1 MKSYSI
7 GRDESSNIIIND
19 PTQLVSRRHAVL
31 NVNGR
36 KMTIVDSSSNGTYI
50 NGIRITPGVPVPVT
64 RKDVISFAQVSEL
77 DWRCIPNESR
87 RNMGIIAATIA
98 AVLIVGGGTYY
109 FLSRDKEQKETRQNN
124 ETVEWMKI
132 EKRIGVMK
140 KDVDDIVATHKL
152 VKDTL
157 NVLKK
162 SLETKD
168 VTEAKSASTVEAVK
182 RIFWQIEE
190 TVKTVNPDSLKRSID
205 VVVQSYED
213 KVSSTENRVT
223 ELENKIKSNKEAL
236 DNARKQVKEA
246 AETINSL
253 KTKAK
258 PQSQKKKDDNK
269 DGNTKEVII
278 VGM

>member
-7 GRDESSNIIIND
+7 GRDESSNIIVND
-19 PTQLVSRRHAVL
+19 PTQLVSRRHAIL

-64 RKDVISFAQVSEL
+64 RKDVISFAQVYEL

-98 AVLIVGGGTYY
+98 AVLMFGGGTCY
-109 FLSRDKEQKETRQNN
+109 FLRLDKEQKVTRQNN

-132 EKRIGVMK
+132 EKRIDVMK

-168 VTEAKSASTVEAVK
+168 VAEIKASSTAEAVK
-182 RIFWQIEE
+182 RIFWQVEE
-190 TVKTVNPDSLKRSID
+190 SVKNVKPDSLKRSLD
-205 VVVQSYED
+205 VVIQSYGD

-223 ELENKIKSNKEAL
+223 ELETKIKSDKEAL
-236 DNARKQVKEA
+236 GNAKKLIKEA
-246 AETINSL
+246 AVSIGSL
-253 KTKAK
+253 KSKSK
-258 PQSQKKKDDNK
+258 PQTQKKPDNK
-269 DGNTKEVII
+269 EGDTKNVII
-278 VGM
+278 I

>member
-19 PTQLVSRRHAVL
+19 PTQLVSRRHAIL

-64 RKDVISFAQVSEL
+64 RKDVISFAQVAEL

-98 AVLIVGGGTYY
+98 AVLIVGGGSYY
-109 FLSRDKEQKETRQNN
+109 FLSRDKEQKETRQEN

-132 EKRIGVMK
+132 EKRIDVMK
-140 KDVDDIVATHKL
+140 KDVDDVVANHKL

-168 VTEAKSASTVEAVK
+168 VTEAKASSTAESVK
-182 RIFWQIEE
+182 RIIWQVEE
-190 TVKTVNPDSLKRSID
+190 SVKNVKPDSLKRSLD
-205 VVVQSYED
+205 VVIQSYGD
-213 KVSSTENRVT
+213 KVSSTENRVA
-223 ELENKIKSNKEAL
+223 ELETKIKSDKEAL
-236 DNARKQVKEA
+236 DNAK
-246 AETINSL
+246 S
-253 KTKAK
+253 
-258 PQSQKKKDDNK
+258 
-269 DGNTKEVII
+269 
-278 VGM
+278 

>member
-157 NVLKK
+157 NVLK
-162 SLETKD
+162 
-168 VTEAKSASTVEAVK
+168 
-182 RIFWQIEE
+182 
-190 TVKTVNPDSLKRSID
+190 SLKQRLPL
-205 VVVQSYED
+205 QR
-213 KVSSTENRVT
+213 NR
-223 ELENKIKSNKEAL
+223 
-236 DNARKQVKEA
+236 
-246 AETINSL
+246 
-253 KTKAK
+253 
-258 PQSQKKKDDNK
+258 
-269 DGNTKEVII
+269 
-278 VGM
+278 

>member
-7 GRDESSNIIIND
+7 GRDESCNIIVND
-19 PTQLVSRRHAVL
+19 PTQLVSRRHAIL

-77 DWRCIPNESR
+77 DWKCIPNESR

-98 AVLIVGGGTYY
+98 AVLMVGGGAYY

-132 EKRIGVMK
+132 EKRIDVMK
-140 KDVDDIVATHKL
+140 KDVEDIVANYKI

-168 VTEAKSASTVEAVK
+168 VTEAKASSTAEAVK
-182 RIFWQIEE
+182 RVFWQVEE
-190 TVKTVNPDSLKRSID
+190 SVKNVKPDSLKRSLD
-205 VVVQSYED
+205 VVIQSYGD
-213 KVSSTENRVT
+213 KVSSTENRVA
-223 ELENKIKSNKEAL
+223 ELETKIKSDKEAL
-236 DNARKQVKEA
+236 DNAKKLIKDA
-246 AETINSL
+246 AATIGSL
-253 KTKAK
+253 KTKPK
-258 PQSQKKKDDNK
+258 PQTQKKPDNK
-269 DGNTKEVII
+269 NGDTKNVII
-278 VGM
+278 I

>member
-19 PTQLVSRRHAVL
+19 PTQLVSRRHAIL

-64 RKDVISFAQVSEL
+64 RKDVISFAQVAEL

-132 EKRIGVMK
+132 EKRIDVMK

-162 SLETKD
+162 SLKTKD
-168 VTEAKSASTVEAVK
+168 VTEAKASSTVESVK
-182 RIFWQIEE
+182 RIFWQVEE
-190 TVKTVNPDSLKRSID
+190 SVKNVNPDSLKRSLD
-205 VVVQSYED
+205 VVIQSYGD
-213 KVSSTENRVT
+213 KVSSTESRVT
-223 ELENKIKSNKEAL
+223 ELETKIKSDKEAL
-236 DNARKQVKEA
+236 ESAQKLIKDA
-246 AETINSL
+246 ADTIRSL
-253 KTKAK
+253 KTKSK
-258 PQSQKKKDDNK
+258 PQPQKKPDNNN
-269 DGNTKEVII
+269 DGNTKDVII

>member
-7 GRDESSNIIIND
+7 GRDESSNIIVND
-19 PTQLVSRRHAVL
+19 PTQLVSRRHAIL

-64 RKDVISFAQVSEL
+64 RKDVISFAQVYEL

-98 AVLIVGGGTYY
+98 AVLMFGGGTCY
-109 FLSRDKEQKETRQNN
+109 FLHLDKEQKVTRQNN

-132 EKRIGVMK
+132 EKRIDVMK

-168 VTEAKSASTVEAVK
+168 VAEIKASSTAEAVK
-182 RIFWQIEE
+182 RIFWQVEE
-190 TVKTVNPDSLKRSID
+190 SVKNVKPDSLKRSLD
-205 VVVQSYED
+205 VVIQSYGD

-223 ELENKIKSNKEAL
+223 ELETKIKSDKEAL
-236 DNARKQVKEA
+236 GNAKKLIKEA
-246 AETINSL
+246 AVSIGSL
-253 KTKAK
+253 KSKSK
-258 PQSQKKKDDNK
+258 PQTQKKPDNNEG
-269 DGNTKEVII
+269 DTKNVII
-278 VGM
+278 I